1 MMKMAPC
8 SLRRGVLVLLGVV
21 LLAAGCSSVASSSPP
36 NTTKTTD
43 QFVASTSST
52 TTTPATTT
60 PAPAPAPLGTLLATD
75 DFGIQLS
82 PCGFGVVSGWPALP
96 DRRCTPGTV
105 DPNVTQDNIHSTICV
120 SGYTSTVRPSS
131 YVTGKEKI
139 VSMRAYSAS
148 GSTGDYEY
156 DHLVSLELGGSPNV
170 AANLF
175 PEPYAGPYGARVK
188 DRLENRLHDLV
199 CSGQVSLATAQYQEA
214 TDWIGAYR
222 QYVGPLS

>member
-1 MMKMAPC
+1 
-8 SLRRGVLVLLGVV
+8 VV
-21 LLAAGCSSVASSSPP
+21 
-36 NTTKTTD
+36 N
-43 QFVASTSST
+43 
-52 TTTPATTT
+52 
-60 PAPAPAPLGTLLATD
+60 
-75 DFGIQLS
+75 
-82 PCGFGVVSGWPALP
+82 GWPALP
-96 DRRCTPGTV
+96 DRRCTPGIV

-170 AANLF
+170 AANLW
-175 PEPYAGPYGARVK
+175 PEPYSGPYGARVK

-199 CSGQVSLATAQYQEA
+199 CSGRVSLATAQYQEA
-214 TDWIGAYR
+214 TDWISAYR